1 MMSCSDTNLRGVKI
15 MSISKKSAG
24 VKYIEQKY
32 GVTAPDLSEH
42 GESLYSIYD
51 KVQKIFLPPFPAPT
65 VEACM
70 RSIKDVVIGQPTSL
84 MAKYPSDYDVY
95 YLAEWNNDTG
105 YISFDVPQRITSVFD
120 LVSRKESNENEVQHK
135 V

>member
-1 MMSCSDTNLRGVKI
+1 MLRYKRKGVFIMTN
-15 MSISKKSAG
+15 SKVSEG
-24 VKYIEQKY
+24 VKYIKQKY
-32 GVTAPDLSEH
+32 GVDVPDLSEH

-70 RSIKDVVIGQPTSL
+70 RSIKDVVLGQPSSL

-95 YLAEWNNDTG
+95 YLAEWNNENG
-105 YISFDVPQRITSVFD
+105 YISFDVPQRISSVFD
-120 LVSRKESNENEVQHK
+120 LVSRKETDENEIQHK